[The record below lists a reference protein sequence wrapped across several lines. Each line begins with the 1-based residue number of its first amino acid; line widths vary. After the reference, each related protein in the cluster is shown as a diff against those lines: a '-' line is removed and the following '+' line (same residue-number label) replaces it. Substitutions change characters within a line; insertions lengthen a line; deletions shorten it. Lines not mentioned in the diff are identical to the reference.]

1 MNKRLEEIRH
11 EQILLHG
18 EFYEIGRELAYLE
31 DEWNELEE
39 ERIKILEEE

>member
-11 EQILLHG
+11 EQTVLHC